1 MEDQKEYRVVREIG
15 IVFSIG
21 FTLGM
26 FVLVISLAIVEFLK
40 G

>member
-1 MEDQKEYRVVREIG
+1 MEEQKAYNVVREIG